1 MKTFDQFYTDIIS
14 DERWFYLLRHY
25 KDETIKKGAEKV
37 YAQLVADRTVDI
49 RPMTETRKHVYNTVC
64 KNPGDRVVKDW
75 SQIEF
80 EKIQKKEAEEKA
92 KEWKPL
98 VGEARQKA
106 LAEFKAM
113 VDKSAMVNA
122 VPRLTYSEIA
132 KEGGWDRKK
141 ETPYPITSPM
151 EVYIKERHIEYI
163 KQNYDPRTAQPLP
176 NWISES
182 EFNISYDSRNME
194 RYSGL

>member
-1 MKTFDQFYTDIIS
+1 MNFESFYSDLIS
-14 DERWFYLLRHY
+14 DERWFYLLRQY
-25 KDETIKKGAEKV
+25 KNETIKRGAEKV

-80 EKIQKKEAEEKA
+80 EKIQKKEEEEKA
-92 KEWKPL
+92 KEWVPL

-113 VDKSAMVNA
+113 VDKSAMINS
-122 VPRLTYSEIA
+122 VPRLTNKEIIESGQVRLPRSNGDYHRSVVEQMVIA
-132 KEGGWDRKK
+132 KE
-141 ETPYPITSPM
+141 S
-151 EVYIKERHIEYI
+151 KERIRECRRKFFLDAFPDATEEEIHAYW
-163 KQNYDPRTAQPLP
+163 QQFPDTNDDAL
-176 NWISES
+176 
-182 EFNISYDSRNME
+182 
-194 RYSGL
+194 